1 MALLAWHETRRLCFI
16 AATLLVVAIPAF
28 ALENDEYAVKA
39 AFIYNFAKFIEWPQE
54 LFEDTTTPF
63 ELCIIGGDGINEKIV
78 AIAAK
83 KAQGR
88 AFKIHAIAKSTD
100 SNFCHIAFFARDQP
114 ANTGRNAQEIAAVG
128 VLTIGDGPSFV
139 EKGGIIA
146 FTLEN
151 NKVHFR
157 INLDAAGRAKLR
169 ISSKLLQ
176 LADVYRETEK

>member
-1 MALLAWHETRRLCFI
+1 MALLVRHETRRLCFI
-16 AATLLVVAIPAF
+16 AIILWVGAF
-28 ALENDEYAVKA
+28 PVSALENDEYAVKA

-63 ELCIIGGDGINEKIV
+63 ELCIVGGRGINEKIG

-88 AFKIHAIAKSTD
+88 AFNIHAISTSTD
-100 SNFCHIAFFARDQP
+100 SDFCHIAFFSRDQP
-114 ANTGRNAQEIAAVG
+114 AEAASNTARTAAVG
-128 VLTIGDGPSFV
+128 VLTIGDNPSFV

-176 LADVYRETEK
+176 LADVYRESEK